1 MPDMAAI
8 GALGAARAITLVL
21 SLAVAAAA
29 TGDAAAKTRTQ
40 KSFRTPASTA
50 SALAPA
56 LPRPATFFTINA
68 VLAKLDGLS
77 APAGPLLAA
86 ASPSATMSDAARTP
100 ALPPAGDEPFNL
112 FAFRAPEGL
121 LWEKWRGLDADI
133 VREAAVIAA
142 CRAAPQD
149 CTSQAA
155 VRFIALTDDLR
166 GRAGRDRLEVANG
179 TINAAIRYASDHAQ
193 HGVADRWSAPLATF
207 ANGLGDCEDYAIVKY
222 VALRDAGIP
231 ADDLRLLLVRDAATR
246 EDHAVLAARQDG
258 QWLILDNRRAALVA
272 DGDTA
277 SLRPLFAIDGDG
289 VKLLAAPYVSGNGEI
304 GEADMI
310 PATSEW
316 GAASAGGGSAL
327 PLLM

>member
-8 GALGAARAITLVL
+8 GALGAARTITLVL
-21 SLAVAAAA
+21 SLAVAVAAA
-29 TGDAAAKTRTQ
+29 GDAAAKTRMQ
-40 KSFRTPASTA
+40 KSSRTPASTT
-50 SALAPA
+50 SALVPA
-56 LPRPATFFTINA
+56 RPGPATFFTINA

-77 APAGPLLAA
+77 ASPGPLVAA
-86 ASPSATMSDAARTP
+86 APPTGTMSDAARTP
-100 ALPPAGDEPFNL
+100 ALPPVGDEPFSL

-121 LWEKWRGLDADI
+121 LWEKWRALDADI
-133 VREAAVIAA
+133 THEAVVIAG
-142 CRAAPQD
+142 CRVAPQD

-166 GRAGRDRLEVANG
+166 RRAGRDRLDVANG
-179 TINAAIRYASDHAQ
+179 TVNAAIRYMSDHAE

-207 ANGLGDCEDYAIVKY
+207 ASGLGDCEDYAIAKY
-222 VALRDAGIP
+222 VALRDAGTP

-272 DGDTA
+272 DGDA
-277 SLRPLFAIDGDG
+277 ISLKPLFAIGGDG
-289 VKLLAAPYVSGNGEI
+289 VKLLAAPYVSENGES
-304 GEADMI
+304 GETDMI
-310 PATSEW
+310 PATAEW

-327 PLLM
+327 LLLL

>member
-1 MPDMAAI
+1 MPGMSAI
-8 GALGAARAITLVL
+8 EALSAARAIAFVL
-21 SLAVAAAA
+21 SLAIAVGA
-29 TGDAAAKTRTQ
+29 GDAAAKTRMQ
-40 KSFRTPASTA
+40 KSFRAPASTV
-50 SALAPA
+50 SALPAA
-56 LPRPATFFTINA
+56 LPAPATFFTIND
-68 VLAKLDGLS
+68 VLAKLDGIAAS
-77 APAGPLLAA
+77 AGPLLAA
-86 ASPSATMSDAARTP
+86 AAPTATMSDAARTP

-133 VREAAVIAA
+133 TREAVVIAA

-155 VRFIALTDDLR
+155 VRFIALADDLR
-166 GRAGRDRLEVANG
+166 GRAGRDRLEMVNRAV
-179 TINAAIRYASDHAQ
+179 NAAIRYMSDREQ
-193 HGVADRWSAPLATF
+193 HGLADRWSAPLATF
-207 ANGLGDCEDYAIVKY
+207 ASGLGDCEDYAIVKY

-246 EDHAVLAARQDG
+246 EDHAVLAARLDG
-258 QWLILDNRRAALVA
+258 RWLILDNRRAALVA
-272 DGDTA
+272 DSEAAG
-277 SLRPLFAIDGDG
+277 LRPLFAIGGEG
-289 VKLLAAPYVSGNGEI
+289 VKLLAAPYVSGNGEA

-316 GAASAGGGSAL
+316 DAASSGGGSAL